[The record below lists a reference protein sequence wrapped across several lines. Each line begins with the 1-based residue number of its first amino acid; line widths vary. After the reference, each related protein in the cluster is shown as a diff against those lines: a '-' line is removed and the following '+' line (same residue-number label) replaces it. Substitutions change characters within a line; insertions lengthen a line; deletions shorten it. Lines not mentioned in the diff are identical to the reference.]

1 MALIGSGSNA
11 IQNIAAD
18 SSLSAG
24 KLDTSLAAVVEQV
37 GGVAWANG
45 APARY
50 AGNLGPANF
59 ASPLSLPNSYKLEP
73 RSMLSF
79 PVCYNSISV
88 DATKETVLGG
98 SACPASGLLDSI
110 TFGRLFD
117 GSTGAG
123 VFQGT
128 FKVLVRVNG
137 VLVGQSPELIKDSS
151 TDIINAIDVRT
162 RVVAGDQ
169 IQVALVVVTHT
180 SGASSAGYLPVSF
193 AGHLI
198 ADHV

>member
-24 KLDTSLAAVVEQV
+24 KLDTSLAAVVEQL

-59 ASPLSLPNSYKLEP
+59 VSPLSLPNSYKLEP

-79 PVCYNSISV
+79 PVCYNDIMV
-88 DATKETVLGG
+88 NATQETALGG

-117 GSTGAG
+117 GSTGTG
-123 VFQGT
+123 VFVGT
-128 FKVLVRVNG
+128 FKVLVKING
-137 VLVGQSPELIKDSS
+137 VLVGQSPELTKDSS
-151 TDIINAIDVRT
+151 ASVINVIDIRT
-162 RVVAGDQ
+162 RVAAGDQ
-169 IQVALVVVTHT
+169 IQVALAVVTHK
-180 SGASSAGYLPVSF
+180 SGASSATYLPVSF
-193 AGHLI
+193 TGHLI